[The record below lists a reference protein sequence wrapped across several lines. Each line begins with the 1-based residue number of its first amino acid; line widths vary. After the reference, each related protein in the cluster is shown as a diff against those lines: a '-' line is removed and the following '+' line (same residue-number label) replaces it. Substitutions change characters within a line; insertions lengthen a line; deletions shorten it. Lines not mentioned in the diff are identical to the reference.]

1 MNLFVYFINNIHV
14 TVSILYNEIQY
25 IHQIH
30 EINLPLIAFKIF
42 TYKIVLGVT
51 QCKTSIYN
59 LERISNFL
67 NYYSERMSYGLH
79 YY

>member
-30 EINLPLIAFKIF
+30 ENNLPLIAFEIF
-42 TYKIVLGVT
+42 HVQDSARFQIMQNINILLRTNI
-51 QCKTSIYN
+51 
-59 LERISNFL
+59 
-67 NYYSERMSYGLH
+67 
-79 YY
+79 

>member
-1 MNLFVYFINNIHV
+1 MDLIVIMNLFVYFINNIHV

-25 IHQIH
+25 IHQVH

-51 QCKTSIYN
+51 
-59 LERISNFL
+59 
-67 NYYSERMSYGLH
+67 
-79 YY
+79 